1 MGLINGLGI
10 KVTTGVV
17 CLFLAGV
24 VVHAA
29 PPAAKPDPAGKA
41 SPPAKTAVPIKQEGP
56 RPFILG
62 GTNVAANIAASAL
75 SSGRQ
80 DLMSAH
86 EDLLAGRREAA
97 ILKLEG
103 ILRRDPGL
111 PAAWETLGWAYW
123 QAGRSE
129 DSIKLWLRWQS
140 LDPTL
145 SNPCNLLGQ
154 AYVARNDTAQAIS
167 YYSKS
172 LSLNPDQYEI
182 SFALARIYRWVGE
195 LDRAGEMFRALLA
208 KDPARN
214 DVKVELARALV
225 DNRQYEEAGPM
236 WVDMLKLAPTNLE
249 YMVRQAAVLLHTG
262 KVKESKELTD
272 KILELD
278 ATNVQV
284 YQMQADMAEAGE
296 HPEEAIPPLRKM
308 IANARDMQQKMQF
321 RTRLVRLLIRLN
333 QKAPLSFALNEPLS
347 IVRDMLRDEPNNVD
361 INLMLAELL
370 LMEHKFS
377 DAERQFVHVLKNYNP
392 NNQRARRGL
401 FETYL
406 AMRRFS
412 DAKKQYDIIAAFNPL
427 DPYLHLRQAKL
438 EESRGNYAGADKA
451 LQNLQRVASR
461 GSVAVLIY
469 HGLTTSEWLEIHS
482 VRLFQ
487 EHLAALKKAG
497 FKFIT
502 PDEIPAYLAKVQK
515 ANLEA
520 TVPERV
526 VCVTFDDARR
536 DAMRYGT
543 EVAKQMGVKLAMH
556 VPVGNVERGD
566 AFICSWDM
574 LKQYQDSG
582 AWVMGS
588 HLMYASD
595 ILPVAADRQTGYPLA
610 NRLWLE
616 QEGRLETDEEY
627 ATRIKAEYRRSR
639 ELMEQHLGQKVTFM
653 AYPMGDI
660 GQETAGNATA
670 AILNNLSEA
679 STNYMVGFIQS
690 PFGHAV
696 NGDNPL
702 LYQRYEVERGVTGEE
717 VVQHIFEN
725 HPYYLGLMMRAQ
737 MAALQGKLHRAK
749 ELVQQLKQSGY
760 PETLQEK
767 LTGYVNDHLSGQYA
781 AAPKA
786 GSVIKGPLH
795 LTLSDPYLG
804 ARAEYFQDNLDSRNW
819 RVLGYGGLNLT
830 PNLIVEGRAGLGQMK
845 QPMTNSLPPFPTPP
859 PIPDITLDERTAGLT
874 TSFTFPNGWL
884 LLGELSVRQFSGNVP
899 TNLNGQTSA
908 FDKQFLH
915 YAIEGQMKPLLPLD
929 VALRWDHDVQPN
941 AREVVKETTYNLAS
955 LHAAYSVFDWWDV
968 WGSGQHYAFSDGNK
982 RDHAMLTSDWL
993 VWENPGIHV
1002 GIGYAYAN
1010 AAEANT
1016 DYWTPYKLN
1025 RYFAEAAFRGNYL
1038 RAYYNLRLRYGIGKQ
1053 SVRPEAEARYQDLL
1067 AQAQR
1072 ERWPQ
1077 SALDQ
1082 LKATEPQE
1090 DWQTTLGASFST
1102 NVKLGGNWEAMGE
1115 IAYNKVPDYNE
1126 LNITG
1131 GVKYRF

>member
-1 MGLINGLGI
+1 MNRLGISVVAGGMGLLLWGAA
-10 KVTTGVV
+10 VQ
-17 CLFLAGV
+17 
-24 VVHAA
+24 AA
-29 PPAAKPDPAGKA
+29 PPVAKTPPPVKA
-41 SPPAKTAVPIKQEGP
+41 SPASPENPK
-56 RPFILG
+56 PFILG
-62 GTNVAANIAASAL
+62 GTNVTANIAAVAL
-75 SSGRQ
+75 SSGRA

-86 EDLLAGRREAA
+86 EDLQAGRRDAA
-97 ILKLEG
+97 ITKLEG

-129 DSIKLWLRWQS
+129 DSIKLWMRWQS

-145 SNPCNLLGQ
+145 PNPCNLLGQ
-154 AYVARNDTAQAIS
+154 AYVARNETAKAIAS
-167 YYSKS
+167 YSKS
-172 LSLNPDQYEI
+172 LSLNPDQFEI
-182 SFALARIYRWVGE
+182 TFALARIYRWIGE
-195 LDRAGEMFRALLA
+195 LDRAVEMLRTLLA

-236 WVDMLKLAPTNLE
+236 WTDMLKLSPTNLE
-249 YMVRQAAVLLHTG
+249 YMVREAAVLLHTG

-272 KILELD
+272 KILALD
-278 ATNVQV
+278 TTNVQV

-308 IANARDMQQKMQF
+308 IANARDMQQKQQF

-361 INLMLAELL
+361 TNLMLAELM

-401 FETYL
+401 FETYI
-406 AMRRFS
+406 AMRRFA
-412 DAKKQYDIIAAFNPL
+412 DAKKQYDIIAAFNPH
-427 DPYLHLRQAKL
+427 DPYLYLRQAKL
-438 EESRGNYAGADKA
+438 EESRGDYSGADKA
-451 LQNLQRVASR
+451 LQNLQRSASR

-502 PDEIPAYLAKVQK
+502 PDEIPAYMAKSEK
-515 ANLEA
+515 AGGA
-520 TVPERV
+520 AVVPERV

-543 EVAKQMGVKLAMH
+543 EIAKQMGVKLAMH

-566 AFICSWDM
+566 AFICTWDM

-582 AWVMGS
+582 AWVLGS

-627 ATRIKAEYRRSR
+627 AVRIKAEYRRSR
-639 ELMEQHLGQKVTFM
+639 ELMEKNLGRKVSFM
-653 AYPMGDI
+653 AYPMGDV
-660 GQETAGNATA
+660 GQETSGNAAA
-670 AILNNLSEA
+670 AILNNMAEA
-679 STNYMVGFIQS
+679 STNYAVGFVQS
-690 PFGHAV
+690 PFGYAV

-717 VVQHIFEN
+717 LVQHIFEN
-725 HPYYLGLMMRAQ
+725 HPYYLGLAMRAQ
-737 MAALQGKLHRAK
+737 MAALQGKLHRAR
-749 ELVQQLKQSGY
+749 ELVQELKQSGY
-760 PETLQEK
+760 PEALESK
-767 LTGYVNDHLSGQYA
+767 LSGYVNDHLSGQYA
-781 AAPKA
+781 ALKA

-795 LTLSDPYLG
+795 LTLSDPYVG

-819 RVLGYGGLNLT
+819 RMLGYGGLNLT
-830 PNLIVEGRAGLGQMK
+830 PNLIVEGRAGFGQMK

-859 PIPDITLDERTAGLT
+859 PIPDIKLDEKTAGLT

-884 LLGELSVRQFSGNVP
+884 LLGELSIRQFSGDVP
-899 TNLNGQTSA
+899 TNLNGRTSA
-908 FDKQFLH
+908 FDKQFLQ
-915 YAIEGQMKPLLPLD
+915 YAIEGQAKPILPLD
-929 VALRWDHDVQPN
+929 VALRWEHDVQPN

-955 LHAAYSVFDWWDV
+955 LHAAYSIFDWWDV

-982 RDHAMLTSDWL
+982 RDHLMLTSDWL
-993 VWENPGIHV
+993 VWETPGIHV
-1002 GIGYAYAN
+1002 GLGYAYAN
-1010 AAEANT
+1010 AADANT

-1053 SVRPEAEARYQDLL
+1053 SVRPEAEARYQELL

-1077 SALDQ
+1077 SAVDA
-1082 LKATEPQE
+1082 LKATEPKE
-1090 DWQTTLGASFST
+1090 DWQPTIGASFST
-1102 NVKLGGNWEAMGE
+1102 NIKLGGNWEAMGE
-1115 IAYNKVPDYNE
+1115 VSYNKVPDYNE
-1126 LNITG
+1126 LNVTG
-1131 GVKYRF
+1131 GMKYRF